1 MPCELLQQGSAIS
14 PCSAHLQTEAKTIKE
29 DQIGIYIYLIYI
41 YIFVGITSIVQE
53 LEYICISYH
62 IIELHSYVQKPLEI

>member
-29 DQIGIYIYLIYI
+29 DQIGIYIYIFNIYI
-41 YIFVGITSIVQE
+41 YICRYNIYSTRTGIYMHI
-53 LEYICISYH
+53 ISYYR
-62 IIELHSYVQKPLEI
+62 IA

>member
-41 YIFVGITSIVQE
+41 FVGITSIVQE

>member
-29 DQIGIYIYLIYI
+29 DQIGTVYI

-53 LEYICISYH
+53 LEYICISHH
-62 IIELHSYVQKPLEI
+62 IISYYRIA

>member
-29 DQIGIYIYLIYI
+29 DQIGIYIYVHLIYI
-41 YIFVGITSIVQE
+41 YMFVGITSIVTRTGI
-53 LEYICISYH
+53 YIYAYH
-62 IIELHSYVQKPLEI
+62 IIL